1 MTLTL
6 AEAKQIAD
14 AVVSHAHDH
23 SAKVSTCVCDENGRF
38 IALNRMDGA
47 VATTNRQAIGKAL
60 ASASTGRPSD
70 YMPNPDEVSGGFA
83 TVTGEGMPLNRRQGG
98 LPIYR
103 DGELIG
109 ACGVS
114 GAGTNTLDL
123 ACAQAGIGA
132 VDGLHSTA

>member
-6 AEAKQIAD
+6 AEAKQIVEAALD
-14 AVVSHAHDH
+14 HAGQH
-23 SAKVSTCVCDENGRF
+23 SARISICVCDENGRF

-60 ASASTGRPSD
+60 ASASTGRSSE
-70 YMPNPDEVSGGFA
+70 YMPSPGETAGRVS
-83 TVTGEGMPLNRRQGG
+83 TVTGEGMPLSHRQGG

-103 DGELIG
+103 DGMLVG

-114 GAGTNTLDL
+114 GADTGAINET
-123 ACAQAGIGA
+123 CASAGIGA
-132 VDGLHSTA
+132 VAGLRSEL

>member
-6 AEAKQIAD
+6 AEAKQIVD
-14 AVVSHAHDH
+14 AVLSHARDH
-23 SAKVSTCVCDENGRF
+23 SAKVSTCVCDDNGRF

-47 VATTNRQAIGKAL
+47 AATTNRQAIGKAI

-83 TVTGEGMPLNRRQGG
+83 TVTGEGMPLNHRQGG

-103 DGELIG
+103 NGALIG

-114 GAGTNTLDL
+114 GSSSNETDET
-123 ACAQAGIGA
+123 CASAGIHA
-132 VDGLHSTA
+132 IPDLRCTL